1 MLRTFL
7 NIFITQETP
16 LLSGWCFYAKML
28 SCFFNFLQTTS
39 AAYGYYPYLFSFLLR
54 QFIIWYQILVDPK
67 RGIFSRTIF
76 RNSHSPVVELM
87 IPAPPDMFEFS
98 QKFHL
103 FRAQTGNIH
112 APSVCLHHMYPYLMI
127 IGCTDIGISRK
138 SIRTALRSV

>member
-16 LLSGWCFYAKML
+16 FRGGVSTQKCYPV
-28 SCFFNFLQTTS
+28 FFTFCKQLQQHPDIILIFFL
-39 AAYGYYPYLFSFLLR
+39 FFFR

-76 RNSHSPVVELM
+76 RNSHSPVVKLM
-87 IPAPPDMFEFS
+87 IPAPPDMFELC

-103 FRAQTGNIH
+103 FRAQTGNIILH
-112 APSVCLHHMYPYLMI
+112 PSVFI
-127 IGCTDIGISRK
+127 ICTRI
-138 SIRTALRSV
+138 L

>member
-39 AAYGYYPYLFSFLLR
+39 AAYGYYPYLFLFFFR

-76 RNSHSPVVELM
+76 G
-87 IPAPPDMFEFS
+87 IP
-98 QKFHL
+98 
-103 FRAQTGNIH
+103 
-112 APSVCLHHMYPYLMI
+112 
-127 IGCTDIGISRK
+127 
-138 SIRTALRSV
+138 IRQLWN